1 MGGVIR
7 PLTGSAARRCLAG
20 ITIKGMNSVAVP
32 TEKERDVADI
42 GGPLSIDDMKRD
54 VACAALDF
62 VEPGSV
68 VGVGSGTTTWA
79 FVEAL
84 AEGPVSVAGAV
95 AASDETARR
104 LAAIRIP
111 VFDFSPDMTLNLYV
125 DGADQVDM
133 SGRAVKGG
141 GAAHTREKALASV
154 SEYWVCI
161 VDASKVVRALQD
173 AKIPLEVLPEAV
185 DFVREALRQF
195 GATVVVRHGVLTDAG
210 NPVLDARGLSLADPN
225 ELEETLDAIPGVV
238 GSGLFARRRADLILV
253 GRADGGVG
261 RIVPNRERA

>member
-1 MGGVIR
+1 M
-7 PLTGSAARRCLAG
+7 
-20 ITIKGMNSVAVP
+20 
-32 TEKERDVADI
+32 ADI
-42 GGPLSIDDMKRD
+42 GGPLSIEDMKKE
-54 VACAALDF
+54 VACSALDF

-68 VGVGSGTTTWA
+68 IGVGSGTTTWA

-84 AEGPVSVAGAV
+84 AEGPVGVAGAV

-104 LAAIRIP
+104 LTAIGIP
-111 VFDFSPDMTLNLYV
+111 VFDFSPETTLNLYV

-133 SGRAVKGG
+133 SGRAIKGG

-161 VDASKVVRALQD
+161 VDATKVVRALQD
-173 AKIPLEVLPEAV
+173 ATIPLEVLPEAV
-185 DFVREALRQF
+185 DFVRDALLRL
-195 GATVVVRHGVLTDAG
+195 GASVVVRDGVLSDAG
-210 NPVLDARGLSLADPN
+210 NPVLDACGLSLADPN

-238 GSGLFARRRADLILV
+238 GNGLFARRRADLILV

-261 RIVPNRERA
+261 RIVPNREQAERPLERR